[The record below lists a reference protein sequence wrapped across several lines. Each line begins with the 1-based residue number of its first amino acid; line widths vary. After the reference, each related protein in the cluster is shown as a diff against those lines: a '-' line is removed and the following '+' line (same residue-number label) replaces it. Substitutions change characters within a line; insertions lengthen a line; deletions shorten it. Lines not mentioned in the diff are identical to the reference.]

1 MVERSSSPSR
11 RRVLKG
17 AIAGAVAAN
26 FAAVANA
33 EADAELIAMGRRLE
47 ELEAQEQAAD
57 DLSDRLYDEA
67 QSACPPPSAALLA
80 YVWREEPLFRPLG
93 AGYALNSG
101 PYRALLERPTFWREM
116 GTTGEHYPEAALI
129 ADLHAWEVGRCA
141 AGDANGCTAVMK
153 ELDRLSLIGH
163 ALCVSIA
170 AMPATT
176 PSGLRVKLQALAY
189 CHRGEPGDGA
199 EWISEV
205 INNNPVCG
213 RGFTTDE
220 RLVFSVFRDVGAIL
234 TTGATA

>member
-1 MVERSSSPSR
+1 MREHHSSPSR
-11 RRVLKG
+11 RGILKG
-17 AIAGAVAAN
+17 AVAGAVVAGLGRAAE
-26 FAAVANA
+26 AAP
-33 EADAELIAMGRRLE
+33 ADAELLAMGRRLE

-57 DLSDRLYDEA
+57 NLSDRLYDEA

-80 YVWREEPLFRPLG
+80 YVWRGEPLFRPLG

-101 PYRALLERPTFWREM
+101 PYRALLQRSTFWQE
-116 GTTGEHYPEAALI
+116 TGAAEHHFPDEALI
-129 ADLHAWEVGRCA
+129 ADLHAWEAGRCA

-163 ALCVSIA
+163 ALCVNIA
-170 AMPATT
+170 TMPATT
-176 PSGLRVKLQALAY
+176 PAGLRVKLQALAY

-205 INNNPVCG
+205 ISNNPVCG

-220 RLVFSVFRDVGAIL
+220 RLVFSVFRDVGAL
-234 TTGATA
+234 VGGAHV